1 MDDQQQAI
9 VSEVELT
16 APAETPGRR
25 AVRLA
30 LRFGPVALVIL
41 VVAALA
47 GSGALSHL
55 SLDQLRASRGTLL
68 HYVHAH
74 PLLSLGAYFAVYVLS
89 VALSLPAA
97 LVLTLTGGFLFGPW
111 LGGAVASCA
120 STLGATIVFAIS
132 RLTVGDALERRA
144 SPRVR
149 AIEEGIKHD
158 AFFYI
163 LTLRLIPVTPF
174 WLVNVAAGL
183 IAIRPMTFVI
193 ATLTGIIPVTVVYAG
208 VGSGLGRAFDRGRAI
223 NLHTLVTP
231 EIALPLAGLAV
242 LSILPLIFQ
251 HTRNRRAAPRTSS

>member
-30 LRFGPVALVIL
+30 LRFGPVALVVL
-41 VVAALA
+41 AVAGLA
-47 GSGALSHL
+47 WSGLLGHL

-68 HYVHAH
+68 YYVHAH

-111 LGGAVASCA
+111 LGGGVASCA

-183 IAIRPMTFVI
+183 IAIRPTVFVV
-193 ATLTGIIPVTVVYAG
+193 ATLIGIVPVTVVYAG
-208 VGSGLGRAFDRGRAI
+208 VGSGLGRTFDKGRAI

-251 HTRNRRAAPRTSS
+251 HVRNRRAASGTSS